1 MAVTLTRWD
10 PFGELVELRTR
21 LDHMFDGWLDGPERA
36 WMPAIDVVREDTRLV
51 VRADLP
57 GIRPEDVN
65 IEVEDDIV
73 TISGEHR
80 ETIDENDAEYLRRE
94 RRYGYFHRSLP
105 LPAGV
110 DAKTIEAKTLDG
122 VVVLTIPLPQETRQ
136 EAVKITPT
144 AS

>member
-1 MAVTLTRWD
+1 MAATLTRWD
-10 PFGELVELRTR
+10 PLGELVELRTR
-21 LDHMFDGWLDGPERA
+21 LDRMFDGWLDGPERA
-36 WMPAIDVVREDTRLV
+36 WMPAIDVVREDGKLV

-57 GIRPEDVN
+57 GIRPEDVK
-65 IEVEDDIV
+65 IEVENDIV
-73 TISGEHR
+73 TISGDHR
-80 ETIDENDAEYLRRE
+80 EAIDKTDAEYLRRE

-110 DAKTIEAKTLDG
+110 DAKKIEAKTVDG
-122 VVVLTIPLPQETRQ
+122 VVVLTIPLPQEAKK